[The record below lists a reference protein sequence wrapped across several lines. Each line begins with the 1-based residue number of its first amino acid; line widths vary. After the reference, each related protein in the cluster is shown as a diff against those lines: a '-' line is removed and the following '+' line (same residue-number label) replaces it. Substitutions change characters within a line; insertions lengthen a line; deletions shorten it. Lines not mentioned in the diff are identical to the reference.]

1 MYGHRSRYKQ
11 RLASRLVLK
20 YHSALSLEFSRT
32 SFGLALEKS
41 NESHYTATQ
50 RGAWFLDT
58 YMQEECL
65 KSRVKESMSSILTSR
80 GYLKQTSV
88 DGVGELEDRTTPC
101 LTEC

>member
-11 RLASRLVLK
+11 RLASKLKLK
-20 YHSALSLEFSRT
+20 YHSVLSLEFSRT
-32 SFGLALEKS
+32 SFGLAIEKS
-41 NESHYTATQ
+41 NESHTRAIL
-50 RGAWFLDT
+50 RDAWFLDT

-65 KSRVKESMSSILTSR
+65 KSTVKESMSSILTSR
-80 GYLKQTSV
+80 VYHKQTSV